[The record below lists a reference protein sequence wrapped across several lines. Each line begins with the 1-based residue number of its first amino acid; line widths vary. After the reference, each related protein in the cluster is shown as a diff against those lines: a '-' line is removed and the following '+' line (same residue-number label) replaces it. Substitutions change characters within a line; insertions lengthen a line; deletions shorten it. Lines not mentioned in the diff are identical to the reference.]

1 MPSEP
6 KKDWLRRIA
15 WSVVGL
21 GLLLA
26 LAGLGRYLYEYYGEN
41 RMNLIRGLDKLHQ
54 GMSEE
59 EVEQVFGVKP
69 HRYTPKWIQGEDLWM
84 RKHYFEELGG
94 WFVIHDIYVAVDFR
108 NGRLEKWRKLEWA
121 QP

>member
-1 MPSEP
+1 MARRRRHMALAVLRRESGRLVLPPPNACHSRIQERPAGEMAKTTLDGPLRGATMPSEP

-41 RMNLIRGLDKLHQ
+41 RMNLIRGLDKLQQ

-59 EVEQVFGVKP
+59 EVEQV
-69 HRYTPKWIQGEDLWM
+69 
-84 RKHYFEELGG
+84 
-94 WFVIHDIYVAVDFR
+94 
-108 NGRLEKWRKLEWA
+108 
-121 QP
+121 